1 MANIMILNGSPRA
14 SRSNSKEYAQ
24 LFRKETSGKTDY
36 FEIIREK
43 PERLCQEMERFSDV
57 LLVFPLYADS
67 IPVTLLQ
74 FLKVLER
81 FPIVQRPTVS
91 VVVNCGFLEPWQND
105 TAVSMIRLYCR
116 QTGFPFGSVLKIG
129 AGEAILSTPFRFLV
143 SRSLRKLA
151 QSMEEGKH
159 RSLQVT
165 MPLPKRLFLR
175 ASTAYWKELGKRNGL
190 SAEQMRTLRIED
202 RE

>member
-91 VVVNCGFLEPWQND
+91 VVVNCGFLEPWQNE
-105 TAVSMIRLYCR
+105 TAVGMMKLYCR
-116 QTGFPFGSVLKIG
+116 QTGFPFGSVLEIG
-129 AGEAILSTPFRFLV
+129 AGEAILSTPFRRFV
-143 SRSLRKLA
+143 SLSMKRLAHSIERK
-151 QSMEEGKH
+151 EH
-159 RSLQVT
+159 CSLQVT
-165 MPLPKRLFLR
+165 MPLPKRLFLW
-175 ASTAYWKELGKRNGL
+175 ASTAYWKERGKRNGL
-190 SAEQMRTLRIED
+190 SAEQMATPSIEG

>member
-1 MANIMILNGSPRA
+1 MAKIMTLNGSPRA
-14 SRSNSKEYAQ
+14 PRSNSKEYAE
-24 LFRKETSGKTDY
+24 LFRKEATAETEY
-36 FEIIREK
+36 FEIIKED
-43 PERLCQEMERFSDV
+43 PERLCQAMAGFSDV
-57 LLVFPLYADS
+57 LFVFPLYADA

-74 FLKVLER
+74 FLKALEKS
-81 FPIVQRPTVS
+81 PVSPKPTVS

-143 SRSLRKLA
+143 SRGLRKLA
-151 QSMEEGKH
+151 QSMEKGKH

-165 MPLPKRLFLR
+165 MPLPKRLFLW